1 MGVTAFAGF
10 TRIAAGERREVV
22 SEAKQSVDR
31 GETVLVFND
40 ATGEVVDLDYRE
52 AAEPRPDAEP
62 ERRAGRPKLGVVPRE
77 VTLLPRHWEWLNGQP
92 GGASAALRRL
102 VEQARRDNAD
112 RDRVRHSQEAAH
124 RFLSAM
130 AGNEPGYE
138 EALRALFRGDAARF
152 DECVAPWP
160 ADVRQYASALA
171 APALGRAA

>member
-1 MGVTAFAGF
+1 MGVTVFVGF
-10 TRIAAGERREVV
+10 TRLASGEVPEVIAA
-22 SEAKQSVDR
+22 AKESVDR
-31 GETVLVFND
+31 GESVLVFND
-40 ATGEVVDLDYRE
+40 ATGEVIDLDYRHGGE
-52 AAEPRPDAEP
+52 GHDVPA

-102 VEQARRDNAD
+102 VEQARRDNVD
-112 RDRVRHSQEAAH
+112 RDRVRHSQDAAH